1 LVNCSHKKTAKIRP
15 IGVVGRWHR
24 KSLMQT
30 TGGMSSKPN
39 PVSVCFCVFLPQ
51 DRDEKCTDTPCRN
64 PDNVPTGGVV
74 AAVHHS
80 MKPQQK
86 VLILGDD
93 TRSFLACVRSLG
105 RAGIE
110 VHVAPE
116 NWGSPALQ
124 SRYIHKKHRL
134 PTHIGD
140 GSVWLQA
147 MIALLQAE
155 KFSLVIP
162 TAEPALLPLYS
173 HRDQLLPHARLAIPD
188 EQSLAVLFNKI
199 ATRALAASVGVPT
212 AKGLVLGPEVNADTA
227 IATLGLPMVFKPA
240 HSYQLNNLSYRR
252 EVEVI
257 ESAEHLQAVLT
268 HTHEEP
274 ALLEA
279 YFAGAGVGVSVL
291 ASRGRVLQHFQ
302 HVRHHERGA
311 GATGYRMSAAPD
323 SALTAACERLVD
335 ALQYTGLAMFEFKRN
350 AASGEWILLEVNA
363 RPWGSLPLPVSLGI
377 DFPLWWFRLLVDGEE
392 IASRA
397 YQPQR
402 YQRNFEQDAWYQLA
416 ELRKSRRSV
425 VSLARFAFR
434 SSREL
439 GRFLIGTENN
449 DTLVRDDPA
458 PGIAELKLLVRHARE
473 RLMGRKA
480 RDPRVRLQQLA
491 SRPGLHIEF
500 VCKGNICR
508 SPYAAGLLASA
519 AAAHAD
525 ASVTVGSSGTF
536 AVEGRTSPVEAITTA
551 AIRTGTDLASHRSHF
566 LSEERIASADLVIVF
581 DAENE
586 AAVLSRY
593 PEASDKTF
601 LLTEFEDGVV
611 RGRAIDDP
619 YSGGLHAFEQ
629 SYLMIEEGVRALS
642 MYLNLL

>member
-1 LVNCSHKKTAKIRP
+1 
-15 IGVVGRWHR
+15 
-24 KSLMQT
+24 
-30 TGGMSSKPN
+30 
-39 PVSVCFCVFLPQ
+39 
-51 DRDEKCTDTPCRN
+51 
-64 PDNVPTGGVV
+64 
-74 AAVHHS
+74 
-80 MKPQQK
+80 MKLQQK

-116 NWGSPALQ
+116 NWSSPALA
-124 SRYIHKKHRL
+124 SRYVHKKHRL
-134 PTHIGD
+134 PAHVGD
-140 GSVWLQA
+140 GRGWVQA

-155 KFSLVIP
+155 QFSLVIP

-173 HRDQLLPHARLAIPD
+173 HREQLAPHARLAIPD
-188 EQSLAVLFNKI
+188 ESSLAVLFNKI
-199 ATRALAASVGVPT
+199 ATRELAAKVGVPT
-212 AKGLVLGPEVNADTA
+212 AKGLVLGAEITADNA
-227 IATLGLPMVFKPA
+227 IATLGLPMVLKPA
-240 HSYQLNNLSYRR
+240 RSYQLNNLSYRR
-252 EVEVI
+252 EVDVI
-257 ESAEHLQAVLT
+257 ESAGHLQAVLA

-279 YFAGAGVGVSVL
+279 YFAGEGVGVSVL
-291 ASRGRVLQHFQ
+291 ASQGRVLQHFQ
-302 HVRHHERGA
+302 HVRRHERGT
-311 GATGYRMSAAPD
+311 GATGYRMSEVPD
-323 SALTAACERLVD
+323 TALTAACARVVD

-350 AASGEWILLEVNA
+350 AATGEWILLEVNA

-392 IASRA
+392 TTSNA
-397 YQPQR
+397 YKPHR

-416 ELRKSRRSV
+416 EMRASRRSIF
-425 VSLARFAFR
+425 SLMRFAFR

-449 DTLVRDDPA
+449 DTLVRDDLA
-458 PGIAELKLLVRHARE
+458 PGIAELKLLVHHARE
-473 RLMGRKA
+473 RFWGRKA
-480 RDPRVRLQQLA
+480 RDPRARLQQLMV
-491 SRPGLHIEF
+491 RPGLHVEF

-519 AAAHAD
+519 AAAHAN

-536 AVEGRTSPVEAITTA
+536 AIEGRTSPAEAVTTA
-551 AIRTGTDLASHRSHF
+551 AMRTGTDLASHRSHF
-566 LSEERIASADLVIVF
+566 LSEERIASADLVVVF

-601 LLTEFEDGVV
+601 LLTEFEDGVT

-619 YSGGLHAFEQ
+619 YSGGAQAFEQ
-629 SYLMIEEGVRALS
+629 SYVMIEEGVRALS
-642 MYLNLL
+642 MYLHLL